1 MDKIYHLKLNKK
13 GSPLHLEFQLTTLW
27 YKIYYLVIIRSKKQ
41 KEKIEIQLQIIE
53 IKTREVVESYAG

>member
-13 GSPLHLEFQLTTLW
+13 GSPPHLEYQLTTLW
-27 YKIYYLVIIRSKKQ
+27 YIIYYLVIIRSKKQ